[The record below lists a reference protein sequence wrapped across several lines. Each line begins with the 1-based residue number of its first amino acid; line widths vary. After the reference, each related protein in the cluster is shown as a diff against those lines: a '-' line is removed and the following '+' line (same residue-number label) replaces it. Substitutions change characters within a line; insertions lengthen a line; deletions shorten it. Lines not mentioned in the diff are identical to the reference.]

1 MASST
6 PIVKNKGI
14 AKTDDL
20 TDKETIKNFKP
31 KEKPKLKHIRN
42 FPYIKDD
49 KGNGPAWLQ
58 DVHNKTIPW
67 NTSSTENAVTGC
79 PTWIFNIHVQI
90 VIWL

>member
-31 KEKPKLKHIRN
+31 KEKPKLKHIRK
-42 FPYIKDD
+42 FPYIRDD
-49 KGNGPAWLQ
+49 KGNGPA
-58 DVHNKTIPW
+58 
-67 NTSSTENAVTGC
+67 
-79 PTWIFNIHVQI
+79 
-90 VIWL
+90 